1 MNHSAAV
8 TLAIRQRS
16 QRTPLASERSRPITM
31 EDRSK
36 IKEALPLQSSVPTD
50 PEMCGLQALIPRQ
63 AGIQV
68 QYKTGEG
75 SFGKCVKV
83 MNRKNGHDWSKGT
96 SKRGIVRYLDE
107 ILQIPSEACRS
118 LRFGFKSLITL
129 TPIYMYSLMSWRWSK
144 FCRQDVQA
152 GLAR

>member
-1 MNHSAAV
+1 MAPQLS
-8 TLAIRQRS
+8 RS
-16 QRTPLASERSRPITM
+16 PFGSVCKGRLSHAEERSRPITM

-36 IKEALPLQSSVPTD
+36 IKEALPLQSSVPAD
-50 PEMCGLQALIPRQ
+50 PEMCGLQTLLPRQ

-75 SFGKCVKV
+75 SFGKYVKV

-96 SKRGIVRYLDE
+96 SKRGIELYLNE

-118 LRFGFKSLITL
+118 FRFSFKSRFKSLITL
-129 TPIYMYSLMSWRWSK
+129 TPIYMYSLMS
-144 FCRQDVQA
+144 
-152 GLAR
+152 